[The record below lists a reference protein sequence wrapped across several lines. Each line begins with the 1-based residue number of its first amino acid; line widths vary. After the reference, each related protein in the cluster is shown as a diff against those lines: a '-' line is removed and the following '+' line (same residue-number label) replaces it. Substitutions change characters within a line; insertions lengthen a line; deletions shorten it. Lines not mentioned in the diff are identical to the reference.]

1 MTVHDDL
8 REPLVSAVRTA
19 IGDDLRSLVS
29 FTRDDFEQLY
39 LRSDLER
46 GADVEGFVGNERL
59 WFDAVTAYGGSELGE
74 YQFTVRAFTDGY
86 VVRAIEGEL
95 GAFATTDRMPIA
107 EFNEVASAM
116 RGVLREV
123 QENGVEQ

>member
-1 MTVHDDL
+1 MNVHDDL

-59 WFDAVTAYGGSELGE
+59 WFDAMTAYGGSELGE

-86 VVRAIEGEL
+86 VVRVVEGDR
-95 GAFATTDRMPIA
+95 GAFATTDRIPVG
-107 EFNEVASAM
+107 EFSEVATAM

-123 QENGVEQ
+123 